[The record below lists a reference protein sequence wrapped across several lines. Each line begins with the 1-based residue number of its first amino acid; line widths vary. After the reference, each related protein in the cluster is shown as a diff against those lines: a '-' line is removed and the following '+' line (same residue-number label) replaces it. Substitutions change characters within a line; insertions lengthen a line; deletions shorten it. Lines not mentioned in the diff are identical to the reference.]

1 MPMIY
6 VSSKTKILIDKIT
19 EALRKNTNTPAR
31 ILKAD
36 AVHAAIEEYAKKIGA
51 K

>member
-6 VSSKTKILIDKIT
+6 VSDKTEKLLEKII
-19 EALRKNTNTPAR
+19 EYFRKNTNTPGR

-36 AVHAAIEEYAKKIGA
+36 AVHAAIEEYAKKLGV